1 MCRVASVSCHSSR
14 ISSGQ
19 LLFMTATIPRLSLSD
34 NEVSTVR
41 VSGWVI
47 NESSILMALPQKSA
61 QPTSDIS
68 PPIHRWDQRD
78 QERQSVKRT
87 AESGRACQSRIY
99 QSSVSRTGA
108 ARDCLPSTE
117 VLGYFHSSASRTEQ
131 DRTFWAKRLRVLLC
145 GLCDTA

>member
-1 MCRVASVSCHSSR
+1 
-14 ISSGQ
+14 
-19 LLFMTATIPRLSLSD
+19 
-34 NEVSTVR
+34 
-41 VSGWVI
+41 
-47 NESSILMALPQKSA
+47 MALSKKSA
-61 QPTSDIS
+61 QPTTDSS

-108 ARDCLPSTE
+108 AQDCLPSTE

-131 DRTFWAKRLRVLLC
+131 DRTFWAKLPRGQPAGVV
-145 GLCDTA
+145 DTTR